1 MAAGFDFTI
10 SIEGEK
16 EFSRRLLIVADGIR
30 TFEKPLD
37 QIGTELLKSFEL
49 NFESRGELFGGW
61 EPRKEDKPWPLLEK
75 SGEMRHG
82 FDKIVQDNAVTVF
95 NPVDWFKYHQSNK
108 PRAVLPRRVMMKIDT
123 ERKAFII
130 RAFQKYIQQLK
141 GLHRV

>member
-1 MAAGFDFTI
+1 MAGFDFEI

-16 EFSRRLLIVADGIR
+16 QFSRRLLIVADGIR

-37 QIGTELLKSFEL
+37 SIGTELLKSFDL

-61 EPRKEDKPWPLLEK
+61 PDRKQDYPWPMLEK
-75 SGEMRHG
+75 TGTMRGG

-95 NPVDWFKYHQSNK
+95 NPVEWFKYHQSNK
-108 PRAVLPRRVMMKIDT
+108 ARHVLPRRVMMKIDA

-130 RAFQKYIQQLK
+130 RAFQSYIQKLK
-141 GLHRV
+141 GLNRV